1 VCRYPKNKEREKEMN
16 LEEMTIEQLEA
27 LCYRQIVTLNQT
39 QNNINIIQAE
49 LSKRNAVQV
58 PKEE

>member
-27 LCYRQIVTLNQT
+27 LCYRQIVTLNLT

>member
-1 VCRYPKNKEREKEMN
+1 MCRYPKNKEREKEMN

-27 LCYRQIVTLNQT
+27 LCYRQIVTLNLT

>member
-1 VCRYPKNKEREKEMN
+1 MCRYPKNKEREKEMN